1 MGISLVSSQ
10 PVAFDQ
16 ATGTTTV
23 PVASFSGVVTKVIDG
38 DTLNVENK
46 GGKTMAIRLTLVD
59 APETNE
65 PGYSQAKNFVS
76 QNCLDKEVLVDPD
89 NSQNLSYGRLVAVV
103 YCDGLNINEAVI
115 VNGFATI
122 YRSFCDVSEFANTE
136 WVQKYG
142 CSSSTITTTQT
153 GQSSSSD
160 SSNEGS
166 NDKQLQL
173 EISVAKNPIVRGNTQ
188 TITSEV

>member
-1 MGISLVSSQ
+1 MDDKRISGSSTKILIFTIIIGISLASSQ
-10 PVAFDQ
+10 SVAFAQ
-16 ATGTTTV
+16 TTGIPTIPT
-23 PVASFSGVVTKVIDG
+23 AIFSGIVTKVIDG
-38 DTLNVENK
+38 DTLNVEKK

-65 PGYSQAKNFVS
+65 PGYIQAKNFVS
-76 QNCLDKEVLVDPD
+76 QNCLNKAAVVDPD

-136 WVQKYG
+136 WAQKYG
-142 CSSSTITTTQT
+142 CSSS
-153 GQSSSSD
+153 
-160 SSNEGS
+160 
-166 NDKQLQL
+166 
-173 EISVAKNPIVRGNTQ
+173 IS
-188 TITSEV
+188 